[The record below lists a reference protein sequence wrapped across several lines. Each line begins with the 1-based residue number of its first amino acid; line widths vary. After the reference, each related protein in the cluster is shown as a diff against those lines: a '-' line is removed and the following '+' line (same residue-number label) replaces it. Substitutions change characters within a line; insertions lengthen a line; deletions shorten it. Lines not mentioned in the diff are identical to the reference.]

1 MAKRILLVEDNAQSR
16 SIGRAKLTEAG
27 YDVTEAG
34 DGVEALKALEAGVP
48 DLILLDL
55 MMPLMDGYKVL
66 QMVKTNPRTRDV
78 PVIILSG
85 RGQAE
90 EVSKGLKLGAADFLI
105 KMRTTPK
112 ILLEKVETI
121 LAASASSASAPTSAR
136 GPAIPHYHLA
146 VKEQGFDAARLA
158 GDFGLPPEYHCAK
171 CGSPLVL
178 EVVPDFSHSEP
189 WFTGH
194 FVCRKCR

>member
-1 MAKRILLVEDNAQSR
+1 MAKKILMVEDNAKAR
-16 SIGRAKLTEAG
+16 AIGKAKLVEAG
-27 YDVTEAG
+27 YEVAEAG
-34 DGVEALKALEAGVP
+34 DGVEALKALENSIP

-66 QMVKTNPRTRDV
+66 QVVKTNPRTRDV

-85 RGQAE
+85 QGQTE
-90 EVSKGLKLGAADFLI
+90 EVNKGLKLGAADFLV

-112 ILLEKVETI
+112 LLLEKVES
-121 LAASASSASAPTSAR
+121 LLQPSSSGPRPGPAR
-136 GPAIPHYHLA
+136 GPAVPHYHLA
-146 VKEQGFDAARLA
+146 VKAQGFDAARLA

-171 CGSPLVL
+171 CGSPLLL

-194 FVCRKCR
+194 FICLQCR